1 MLYLGYINYIKILN
15 RNGSELVEL
24 AEKKQIVSS
33 LIIILVLGGLI
44 AVSLVKTHYKANET
58 KIGQVVRRNL
68 ELFKKE
74 VKKED
79 GKKLKRILKKHI
91 FFN

>member
-1 MLYLGYINYIKILN
+1 MVVNSLN
-15 RNGSELVEL
+15 WPK
-24 AEKKQIVSS
+24 KKQIDSS

-44 AVSLVKTHYKANET
+44 AASLVKTHYKANET

-91 FFN
+91 FFQLSSLLKFVKRN

>member
-1 MLYLGYINYIKILN
+1 MVVNSLN
-15 RNGSELVEL
+15 WPK
-24 AEKKQIVSS
+24 KKQIVSS

-44 AVSLVKTHYKANET
+44 AASLVKTHYKANET

-79 GKKLKRILKKHI
+79 EKKLKRILKNIVPKRRYSS
-91 FFN
+91 

>member
-1 MLYLGYINYIKILN
+1 MVVNSLN
-15 RNGSELVEL
+15 WPK
-24 AEKKQIVSS
+24 KKQIVSS

-44 AVSLVKTHYKANET
+44 ASSLVKTYYKANET

-79 GKKLKRILKKHI
+79 EKKLKRILKKHI